1 MRRFSIIPLG
11 ATLMKK
17 TLALASVA
25 LFAWVGAADAHGPSR
40 QKLTETIEI
49 NATPAEVWDLVKNFS
64 NVEWMPMVATVTT
77 NGGNAVGAT
86 RDLHLKKG
94 GVIKEELKSY
104 DAEKM
109 SFAYKISENPDCA
122 VLPVNNYSS
131 NISVEPSGSGAK
143 VTWNGAYYRCFLA
156 NNPPPDQNEEA
167 ANKAVEAVY
176 KESLANLK
184 ALAEKK

>member
-1 MRRFSIIPLG
+1 MQKLSAIAAVI
-11 ATLMKK
+11 
-17 TLALASVA
+17 
-25 LFAWVGAADAHGPSR
+25 LFAWVGVADAHGPSR
-40 QKLTETIEI
+40 QKLTETVEI
-49 NATPAEVWDLVKNFS
+49 DAAPAAVWSIIKDFS
-64 NVEWMPMVATVTT
+64 NASWMPMIASTT
-77 NGGNAVGAT
+77 AHGGNADGAT
-86 RDLHLKKG
+86 RELTLKKG

-122 VLPVNNYSS
+122 ILPVNNYSS
-131 NISVEPSGSGAK
+131 NISVEANGSGSK

-156 NNPPPDQNEEA
+156 NNPPADQNEEA
-167 ANKAVEAVY
+167 ANKAVSGVY

>member
-1 MRRFSIIPLG
+1 
-11 ATLMKK
+11 MKK
-17 TLALASVA
+17 FSALVA
-25 LFAWVGAADAHGPSR
+25 VMVLVWTGVANAHGPSR

-49 NATPAEVWDLVKNFS
+49 DAAPDKVWSIVGNFGNAHA
-64 NVEWMPMVATVTT
+64 WMPMVANTT
-77 NGGNAVGAT
+77 SQGGNAEGAT
-86 RDLHLKKG
+86 RELTLKKG

-109 SFAYKISENPDCA
+109 TFAYKISENPDCA

-131 NISVEPSGSGAK
+131 NITVEAAGSGSK
-143 VTWNGAYYRCFLA
+143 VTWNGAYYRCFLQ

-167 ANKAVEAVY
+167 ANSAVSAIY